1 MLAQQGIDL
10 SDSLGNPMFEQREE
24 NILFTLEVRVERAAG
39 IAGLCGDVF
48 QSRSFKTI
56 ASKKPLGGLQ

>member
-1 MLAQQGIDL
+1 
-10 SDSLGNPMFEQREE
+10 MFEQREE

-39 IAGLCGDVF
+39 IAGLCSDVF

-56 ASKKPLGGLQ
+56 VSKEPFGGLQ